1 MIVHFFAC
9 SFSLP
14 RSLFCIFFVAVLT
27 LFLNY
32 SFILVHVFSVSQ
44 STACSAECPEGAYSI
59 SPGTDLIESGL
70 NDAISKG
77 IYHIHLEPGIHTM
90 TKTLTIE
97 TQMTFSGGGRGITI
111 VQEHGFLILGKKD
124 EKCTF
129 MDMSVQKTKS
139 TGHTQGAGLVGQNG
153 MHFDCLRVHFDQCGG
168 DGVAAYMTNG
178 KLINCQITQ
187 CLLSGVVSLA
197 NSAIEIEGEDTMIEN
212 NNTDE
217 YVGDH
222 VYAYGLRASYLSS
235 SIHILSPLTK
245 ESIKN
250 NQYGNYGGAGEIA
263 IIDNDG
269 NKIEII
275 QTPEETFLWND
286 RY

>member
-1 MIVHFFAC
+1 M
-9 SFSLP
+9 
-14 RSLFCIFFVAVLT
+14 
-27 LFLNY
+27 
-32 SFILVHVFSVSQ
+32 FSVSQ

-97 TQMTFSGGGRGITI
+97 TRMTFSGGGRGITI
-111 VQEHGFLILGKKD
+111 VQEYGFLILGKKD

-129 MDMSVQKTKS
+129 MDMSVQKTEHS
-139 TGHTQGAGLVGQNG
+139 GLEGQDG

-168 DGVAAYMTNG
+168 DGVLANMTNG

-187 CLLSGVVSLA
+187 CLLSGVVSCRD
-197 NSAIEIEGEDTMIEN
+197 SAIEIEGEDTMIEN

-217 YVGDH
+217 DIGDH
-222 VYAYGLRASYLSS
+222 MYAYGLRAECLSS

-250 NQYGNYGGAGEIA
+250 NQYGNYGGYGEIA

-275 QTPEETFLWND
+275 QTLRETFLWSGH
-286 RY
+286 Y

>member
-97 TQMTFSGGGRGITI
+97 TQMTFSGGGMGITI
-111 VQEHGFLILGKKD
+111 VQEYGFLILGKKD

-129 MDMSVQKTKS
+129 MDMSVQKTKDS
-139 TGHTQGAGLVGQNG
+139 GLVGQNG

-168 DGVAAYMTNG
+168 DGVRAYMTNG

-187 CLLSGVVSLA
+187 CFLSGVVSYE

-217 YVGDH
+217 DIGD
-222 VYAYGLRASYLSS
+222 YDTSPAYGLNAIYLSS

-275 QTPEETFLWND
+275 QTHSNVHVAPVK
-286 RY
+286 